1 MSGFLSLEEACK
13 GPKGEIPLSV
23 GQVVNTSVIK
33 LSENGRT
40 VTLSVD
46 PTVIRSASV
55 PEVSSVS
62 SVLPGVLVSCLVTA
76 VLAWGLNVQLLGFF
90 GGTLDLF
97 HLPPTDVEEKFKVG
111 QRIKARVLWDVGSGG
126 PRTFALSALP
136 HVVHMVTDGPVVDKE
151 KRLAVR
157 DAFPVGTV
165 LDAIKVRRVESE
177 WGLVCEG
184 PNGVQGFAHV
194 CAICSARCKH
204 LVF

>member
-1 MSGFLSLEEACK
+1 VSGFLSLKEARK
-13 GPKGEIPLSV
+13 GPKGETPLSA
-23 GQVVNTSVIK
+23 GQVVNASVLK
-33 LSENGRT
+33 MSENGRT

-46 PTVIRSASV
+46 SAVIKSTSV
-55 PEVSSVS
+55 SEVSSVS
-62 SVLPGVLVSCLVTA
+62 SVLPGALVSCLVTA

-97 HLPPTDVEEKFKVG
+97 HLPPADIEENFKVG
-111 QRIKARVLWDVGSGG
+111 QKIKARVLWDVSSNS
-126 PRTFALSALP
+126 PKTFALSALP
-136 HVVHMVTDGPVVDKE
+136 HVVHMMAGPIVNEE
-151 KRLAVR
+151 KKQAVR

-194 CAICSARCKH
+194 CAICSASLH
-204 LVF
+204 AW